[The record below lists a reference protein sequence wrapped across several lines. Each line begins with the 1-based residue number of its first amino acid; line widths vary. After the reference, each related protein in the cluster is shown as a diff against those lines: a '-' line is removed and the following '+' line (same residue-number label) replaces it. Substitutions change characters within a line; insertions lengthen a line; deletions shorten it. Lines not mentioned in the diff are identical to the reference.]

1 MARWKLQTS
10 HYLNTLGG
18 VEWEYSAV
26 QSGKSVRRRFP
37 VPRYLDIN
45 DPGDWTLKVGSGL
58 PVEWGGND
66 DSAGGI
72 IVVCKPGA
80 GSPGDIE
87 FTGDPSPNMLPL
99 DGEAKAISDSFRSR
113 WNFAPSDEG
122 ISHSQML
129 VDAIEDLKETQLN
142 RPPETVKI
150 EGLDTVLAQLAAT
163 QKLIAD
169 ALISQH
175 QPSRRA

>member
-10 HYLNTLGG
+10 HYLNTLNGT
-18 VEWEYSAV
+18 EWEYSAV
-26 QSGKSVRRRFP
+26 QGGKAVRRRFP
-37 VPRYLDIN
+37 VPRYLDIL
-45 DPGDWTLKVGSGL
+45 DPGDWTLKVGNGL

-72 IVVCKPGA
+72 IVVCQPGK
-80 GSPGDIE
+80 GQPGDIE
-87 FTGDPSPNMLPL
+87 FVGDPSPNMLPL
-99 DGEAKAISDSFRSR
+99 DDEAKAISDSFRDR

-142 RPPETVKI
+142 RGPETVKI
-150 EGLDTVLAQLAAT
+150 EGLDSVLASLAEG
-163 QKLIAD
+163 QKLIAQ
-169 ALISQH
+169 ALAAGTT
-175 QPSRRA
+175 RRA